1 MRVEKIVIYTSG
13 AVALS
18 VRGGMAQGTFNNLMG
33 MIAVESTCPEIY
45 TLSKRPTCGNISAH
59 GQGIYGSI
67 KPGAFG
73 SDPVKRIESHQVRL
87 MTVAVLAYSIV
98 ALTPLAQDFRTRSHT
113 IERFT
118 PCAGIKLCIQSGVK
132 ITEF

>member
-1 MRVEKIVIYTSG
+1 
-13 AVALS
+13 
-18 VRGGMAQGTFNNLMG
+18 
-33 MIAVESTCPEIY
+33 
-45 TLSKRPTCGNISAH
+45 
-59 GQGIYGSI
+59 
-67 KPGAFG
+67 
-73 SDPVKRIESHQVRL
+73 